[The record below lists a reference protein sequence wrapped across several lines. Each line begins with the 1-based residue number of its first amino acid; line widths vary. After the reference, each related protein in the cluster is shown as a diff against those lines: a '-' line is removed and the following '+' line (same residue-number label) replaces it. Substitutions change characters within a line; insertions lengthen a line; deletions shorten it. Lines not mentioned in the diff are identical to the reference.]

1 MANKRQLKKNEC
13 KSLKTNKNTNL
24 NVNYVAAEKEEG
36 MLNYKGIYFDDD
48 DS

>member
-13 KSLKTNKNTNL
+13 KSLKTNQNTKFKHNS
-24 NVNYVAAEKEEG
+24 VTAEKEEG
-36 MLNYKGIYFDDD
+36 MLNYKGIYFEDD